1 MPPIALL
8 FLVGSALSHAAWNIR
23 LKTTKDPERAAA
35 NAVIVPGLAV
45 GLTLAAA
52 WVTGL
57 AQLPFNVIL
66 LGIAAG
72 VAELAYFMWLSRAYS
87 KAPISVVY
95 PLVRGVNPIVAI
107 LIGVSLLGESLRG
120 GQPFGVLF
128 VVIGLFAVQPP
139 IGGRHTPFAPEAIL
153 FAVGAGIFSA
163 LGSAIERMGVL
174 ASDPLTFL
182 GLTWGITSVLY
193 YMVARRRNTNQRPTA
208 GLALTG
214 TLIIFGHLLVMGAF
228 AVAPLSIVVP
238 LRESAILLVSGW
250 GLFRLRDASDRR
262 AVVFRAVGALAILFG
277 AILIALG

>member
-8 FLVGSALSHAAWNIR
+8 FLVGSAFSHAAWNIR
-23 LKTTKDPERAAA
+23 LKTTNDPERAAA

-45 GLTLAAA
+45 GSVLAAA
-52 WVTGL
+52 WATG
-57 AQLPFNVIL
+57 ATQLPFDVIL

-107 LIGVSLLGESLRG
+107 LIGVSLLGETLHG
-120 GQPFGVLF
+120 GQPFGVLL
-128 VVIGLFAVQPP
+128 VIMGLFAVQPP
-139 IGGRHTPFAPEAIL
+139 FSSRHTPVAPEAIL

-193 YMVARRRNTNQRPTA
+193 YMVARQRKTHQRPTA
-208 GLALTG
+208 DLALTG

-250 GLFRLRDASDRR
+250 GLLRLRDASDRR